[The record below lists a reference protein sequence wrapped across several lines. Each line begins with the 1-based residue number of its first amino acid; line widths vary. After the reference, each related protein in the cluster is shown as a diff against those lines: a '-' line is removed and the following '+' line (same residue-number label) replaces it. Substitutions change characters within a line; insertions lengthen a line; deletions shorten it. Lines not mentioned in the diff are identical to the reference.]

1 MATEPFSLHNLDG
14 DLLEQ
19 ITQDIESV
27 EKKLIES
34 ATTTDPFISEVA
46 AHLALAGGKRLRPML
61 CLIAGQLGHPTV
73 QLIDAAVVVEIT
85 HLATLYHDD
94 VMDEAQKRRGAAS
107 VNSRWNN
114 TLAILTG
121 DFLFAKASQI
131 LATLGPEAVLLQAET
146 FERLVSGQIHET
158 VGPDDSQTP
167 IHHYLQVL
175 SDKTGSLIATSA
187 RFGGMF
193 SSLPDAALNALSAYG
208 EALGVAFQIA
218 DDILDIASESN
229 ESGKTPGTDLREGI
243 WTLPMLFVRDANA
256 SEDTELISLLGKPL
270 DDTQT
275 ASALGL
281 LRGHQAMKKAR
292 AEAEKYISIAQR
304 QVTKLEELSIEYP
317 SQFGPRVQSA
327 LKALHG
333 ITLSVLDRRV

>member
-1 MATEPFSLHNLDG
+1 MATEPFSLQNLDAE
-14 DLLEQ
+14 LFEQ
-19 ITQDIESV
+19 VTQDLESV

-46 AHLALAGGKRLRPML
+46 SHLALAGGKRLRPML

-94 VMDEAQKRRGAAS
+94 VMDEAQKRRGAES

-243 WTLPMLFVRDANA
+243 WTLPMLFVRDENTP
-256 SEDTELISLLGKPL
+256 EDNELISLLGKPL
-270 DDTQT
+270 DDRQT
-275 ASALGL
+275 ARALSL
-281 LRGHQAMKKAR
+281 LRSHKAMKKAR
-292 AEAEKYISIAQR
+292 EEAEKYIAIAQR
-304 QVTKLEELSIEYP
+304 QVTKLEELSNEYP
-317 SQFGPRVQSA
+317 SQFGPRVQ
-327 LKALHG
+327 KALEALHA